1 MELEGVSLYGKR
13 GDMLFVTIYEV
24 IRPRT
29 GGRRRYLSL
38 DMHVDYAYWLRMSG
52 EEDDIALRVSTEQV
66 IVRDALCWIDDGVR
80 QELAGSR
87 RFRSE
92 SECGWQTVTRA
103 DIHRMIG
110 GGRVDGDGGGQCGAF
125 CGQVRR
131 WQEGDVHTD
140 VDNGVYERRAV
151 DYERLVE
158 DCSLD
163 KLQRLN
169 SILAGRRLLFT
180 EVRQLAVHI
189 GLITRDQEE
198 SVARM
203 LQLLLL
209 NGGIRL
215 AAGMELDEERVVA
228 GKLGHWIGR
237 WKRERRRASAE
248 GRSDRRWIAVASWR
262 QWLRNVYRKGH
273 AVDRA
278 PSSSCS
284 EADKRKRH
292 DASKRNDATKRQR
305 CGRCNSGVDKHF
317 KTHCAVCGRE
327 CAYCE
332 ACLQMGRV
340 RECSLFVVGDRK
352 EAVDNVSGVIG
363 GSGPVDKGL
372 NVIGGLK
379 GAGSRS
385 GVLEG
390 SRDEDNGTGVLGGS
404 RDGDNGTGVLEGSR
418 DGDNGTGV
426 LGGSRD
432 GDNRSGVREGSRDGD
447 NGTGVLGGSRDVD
460 NGTGVLEGSRDVDNG
475 TGVLGGSRDGDYG
488 TGVLEGSRDVH
499 NKSGAPRES
508 VDMEELLKRWSL
520 SPAQEAASREA
531 MTFVSTPSV
540 REGEQFLIWA
550 VTGAGK
556 TEMVYPLVAYML
568 MRGGRVLLTAPRRDV
583 VLELAPRLA
592 KAFAGREV
600 VALYGGSEERW
611 EIGEITVATTHQL
624 LRLERC
630 FDLVVLDELD
640 AYPYHHNP
648 MLAHAVRRA
657 CKARGKTLLLTA
669 TPPREQQLAL
679 RQRRLPHA
687 MVPVRFHRHPLP
699 EPRIL
704 RYRGLRALLGAG
716 RLPSQLRAALDES
729 LQRGAQLFVFVP
741 RIEHVE
747 PLTRLLRRACAGAV
761 DASRVDGTS
770 SRDADRANRVRRFRS
785 GELRILVTTTIL
797 ERGVTIPRS
806 DVFVLDAD
814 AALFDEAA
822 LVQMAGRAGRSADDP
837 RGRVYFVAR
846 ERTDGQLQAVR
857 HIRAMNTLARKRGLL
872 LQGSAAASGGGESDA

>member
-1 MELEGVSLYGKR
+1 MYIGCIWRGSEEHPERARKIMELEGVSLYGKR

-390 SRDEDNGTGVLGGS
+390 SRDE
-404 RDGDNGTGVLEGSR
+404 
-418 DGDNGTGV
+418 
-426 LGGSRD
+426 
-432 GDNRSGVREGSRDGD
+432 
-447 NGTGVLGGSRDVD
+447 
-460 NGTGVLEGSRDVDNG
+460 DNG